1 MTEGSLVFD
10 QWETENLRV
19 SLFPPSPTEL
29 WEDSGLLTGLWEG
42 VTDAK
47 PDSVDSRPKGRITK
61 VGGNTA
67 EGSLL
72 LVGQR
77 NKIDWL
83 VVGEPTS
90 VFPELRDV
98 NGVLDLLRKAT
109 ERSLGK
115 FAQVQRLAMG
125 AVLMAPVRDPT
136 QGLKQLSQFLPRLE
150 LDSMEGVD
158 FIYRVNR
165 RRRSTVVPHV
175 RINRLA
181 KWSIVQAG
189 NLQITLDT
197 EPALNT
203 STVRFARRLELDI
216 NNDPRAG
223 VMGRAKIPELLDEFV
238 SLASE
243 LSLKGDIP

>member
-1 MTEGSLVFD
+1 MAEGNVVFD
-10 QWETENLRV
+10 QWGAENLRV
-19 SLFPPSPTEL
+19 SMFPPTSTEL
-29 WEDSGLLTGLWEG
+29 WERAGLLAELWEG

-47 PDSVDSRPKGRITK
+47 PDSVDSRPKERITR
-61 VGGNTA
+61 VEGDTA
-67 EGSLL
+67 EGRLL

-77 NKIDWL
+77 NQVAWL

-98 NGVLDLLRKAT
+98 NRALHLLRKAT
-109 ERSLGK
+109 ERSLGR
-115 FAQVQRLAMG
+115 FTQVQRLALG
-125 AVLMAPVRDPT
+125 VVLTAPVLDST
-136 QGLKQLSQFLPRLE
+136 QGLKELSQVLPRLD

-165 RRRSTVVPHV
+165 RRQSTAVPHV

-189 NLQITLDT
+189 NLQVTLDT
-197 EPALNT
+197 EPVLNT
-203 STVRFARRLELDI
+203 SNVGFARRLELDI

-223 VMGRAKIPELLDEFV
+223 VMGKARIPRLLDEFV

-243 LSLKGDIP
+243 LALKGDIS